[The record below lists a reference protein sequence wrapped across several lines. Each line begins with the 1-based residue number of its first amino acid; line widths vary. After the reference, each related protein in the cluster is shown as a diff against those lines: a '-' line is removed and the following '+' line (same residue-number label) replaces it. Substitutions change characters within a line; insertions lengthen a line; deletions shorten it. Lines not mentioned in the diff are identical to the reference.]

1 MKSLNDWVEL
11 RYAETRM
18 SKIHPNLSCKSG
30 DDYSDS
36 YKYTKKTVIEMKRF
50 IQLREMYGRDEI
62 KLQIWRVRVDRL

>member
-30 DDYSDS
+30 DDYGDS
-36 YKYTKKTVIEMKRF
+36 YKYTKKTVKELKRY
-50 IQLREMYGRDEI
+50 IQLREMYGRNEI
-62 KLQIWRVRVDRL
+62 KLQDWRVRVDRL